1 MNAPYSP
8 PPLPPPPARSA
19 PTIPTVRPRWTYVF
33 IAINVSVFV
42 AMVIDGFIQGGLG
55 IAVITG
61 GRGVSPILIDFGANF
76 APLVAQ
82 GQFWRLFTAN
92 FIHIGIMHLLFNM
105 YALLQLGPQVEA
117 VYGRQR
123 FVAIY
128 LLSGISGA
136 VFSYVFTRG
145 LSAGASTSIFGLFG
159 ALVVYFYKHRELFG
173 RVGQQQ
179 LINLGVILLINVIYG
194 LSPGASVDNWGHAGG
209 FIGGAI
215 LAWFLCPRYAPVN
228 PFAQAFEPV
237 LAQTRKPELT
247 NGVVMDENS
256 LSQQVFV
263 VAVFVAGLV
272 ALTLLATASAAAQL
286 LQ

>member
-1 MNAPYSP
+1 
-8 PPLPPPPARSA
+8 
-19 PTIPTVRPRWTYVF
+19 
-33 IAINVSVFV
+33 
-42 AMVIDGFIQGGLG
+42 MVVDGLIQGGSSL
-55 IAVITG
+55 AVAVLTG

-92 FIHIGIMHLLFNM
+92 FIHIGIVHLLFNM
-105 YALLQLGPQVEA
+105 YALLQLGTQVES

-123 FVAIY
+123 FIAIY
-128 LLSGISGA
+128 LLSGVSGA
-136 VFSYVFTRG
+136 VFSYMFTRG

-179 LINLGVILLINVIYG
+179 LVNLGVILLINVIYG

-215 LAWFLCPRYAPVN
+215 LAWFMCPRYVPVD
-228 PFAQAFEPV
+228 PFAQAFEP
-237 LAQTRKPELT
+237 AAPQHRKPELS
-247 NGVVMDENS
+247 NGVVMDANA
-256 LSQQVFV
+256 LSQQLFV
-263 VAVFVAGLV
+263 VALFIAGLI
-272 ALTLLATASAAAQL
+272 ALTLLTTATASAQL
-286 LQ
+286 P